1 MYSVELELG
10 GLGKEF
16 QVRHESWHWGI
27 CGAAQTAALL
37 FRAEGGFAKMQDSM
51 VCRELHREVGYASVY
66 SPIGH
71 SVMGRRETQGGSI
84 LHAGQMEALLDGNVG
99 FFIVKF
105 IN

>member
-1 MYSVELELG
+1 MGQPRQQSSFSEQRVGLLKCRTSWCAGSSVGRWVML
-10 GLGKEF
+10 
-16 QVRHESWHWGI
+16 
-27 CGAAQTAALL
+27 
-37 FRAEGGFAKMQDSM
+37 
-51 VCRELHREVGYASVY
+51 VC
-66 SPIGH
+66 PIGH